1 MTDRGQQ
8 PIAPDGPEGE
18 DSRTAPHPTS
28 IAVWGV
34 PSPVVVDGRFAVQVG
49 VKCAAGCPLAGQPV
63 VVRNEAGAD
72 VGHGRLGENR
82 APGTEGLYGTEVM
95 LAAPSQAG
103 IHSWTVAFVAPGPG
117 SAPPGK
123 PVPAQQT
130 MPAHDARPVRDAAPA
145 PDVSPPFG
153 PPPECAPVHAN
164 ATAAFGFRTVRPP
177 EHRVTVTVCD
187 RDTETPLANAE
198 VRVGI
203 YRGETDARGEARVEV
218 RAGSYDLYVRKAG
231 YAPHTDSVWVSG
243 DVTLRVAT
251 VRPSDADPDDEQ
263 VWM

>member
-28 IAVWGV
+28 VAVWSV

-49 VKCAAGCPLAGQPV
+49 VKCAAGCALAGQPV

-82 APGTEGLYGTEVM
+82 APGTEGLYATEVM

-103 IHSWTVAFVAPGPG
+103 IHSWTVAFVAAE
-117 SAPPGK
+117 SDST
-123 PVPAQQT
+123 Q
-130 MPAHDARPVRDAAPA
+130 AHDEAE
-145 PDVSPPFG
+145 S
-153 PPPECAPVHAN
+153 
-164 ATAAFGFRTVRPP
+164 TFGFRTVRPP